1 MLYNFGRTGKPVY
14 LSVSQ
19 QTDKQVVNA
28 VVNLLHSEG
37 YKVFLHKPG
46 TLYLIADI
54 DSIEE
59 RFILIEHNEF
69 IVGKGQ
75 YREALKT
82 PNVNTS
88 VIMLLPDKDN
98 ALVSKSYTVKIN
110 QNTNDWKRFGIIKA
124 INLQS
129 MRKIE
134 HKSNIRLLLIGR
146 GR

>member
-1 MLYNFGRTGKPVY
+1 MLYHFGRNGKPVY

-28 VVNLLHSEG
+28 VVNLLNSEG
-37 YKVFLHKPG
+37 YKVFLHKPETAYVMG
-46 TLYLIADI
+46 DV

-59 RFILIEHNEF
+59 RFILIEHNEVE
-69 IVGKGQ
+69 IGKGQ

-88 VIMLLPDKDN
+88 VIMLLPNKNN
-98 ALVSKSYTVKIN
+98 ALVSKSYTVKVN
-110 QNTNDWKRFGIIKA
+110 QNTNDWKRFGVIKA
-124 INLQS
+124 IDLQS
-129 MRKIE
+129 MRKIDR
-134 HKSNIRLLLIGR
+134 KSNIRLLLIGR